1 MIRYIRLAAK
11 STPLGAPSDYTDGRP
26 APKVLRSAF
35 GYDTVSL
42 RGGFEGF
49 EGFEGIWLYGGRKVL
64 NMPEA
69 LSDSDLIADCSQ
81 GTF

>member
-1 MIRYIRLAAK
+1 MIRYIRLAK

-35 GYDTVSL
+35 GYDIVSL
-42 RGGFEGF
+42 RGGF